1 MHRNG
6 VGDDNLPQNSV
17 RRTDSSAVRPACSA
31 LISPGSHR
39 IPVRKSPRARQ
50 ARHRL
55 RLQAAVRRSALFHR
69 SAGTR
74 RSPGICP
81 SGASRFPSGF
91 HRPAALFHR
100 SADISRSPGIC
111 LSGASRFPSG
121 FHRPAALCRA
131 TSVLRVGPP
140 HLAPRLLHGHGRLS
154 YENLRLPGTPLP
166 LLHWHH
172 GKGQHSRLPVINGYV
187 GDIDRVEARLLRQH
201 IVACI
206 WQPGIILVLGKALV
220 QCLQRHSP
228 GLPAFVR
235 AKLVQAVA
243 LIVQHPDLYALQR
256 QGFMGSPRLYGQIS
270 NRHSMVLLI
279 SCHT

>member
-1 MHRNG
+1 MHCDW
-6 VGDDNLPQNSV
+6 VGNDDLPQNPV
-17 RRTDSSAVRPACSA
+17 CRTVNSAVCPSRSS
-31 LISPGSHR
+31 LIPPGSHR
-39 IPVRKSPRARQ
+39 IPVRKFPRARQ
-50 ARHRL
+50 SRHCRRFL
-55 RLQAAVRRSALFHR
+55 AAVRW
-69 SAGTR
+69 
-74 RSPGICP
+74 P
-81 SGASRFPSGF
+81 
-91 HRPAALFHR
+91 ALFHR
-100 SADISRSPGIC
+100 SADTSSSPGIC
-111 LSGASRFPSG
+111 PSGASRFPSG

-140 HLAPRLLHGHGRLS
+140 HLAALFLHGHGRLS
-154 YENLRLPGTPLP
+154 HENLRLPRPPLP
-166 LLHWHH
+166 LLHGHH
-172 GKGQHSRLPVINGYV
+172 GKGQDGSLLVINGYV
-187 GDIDRVEARLLRQH
+187 GDIDRVEARFLCQH

-206 WQPGIILVLGKALV
+206 WQPGKILVLGKALV

>member
-17 RRTDSSAVRPACSA
+17 RRTDSSAVRPSCSA

-39 IPVRKSPRARQ
+39 IPVRKFPRARQ

-55 RLQAAVRRSALFHR
+55 RLPAAVRRPALFHR

-81 SGASRFPSGF
+81 SGVGRFPSVF
-91 HRPAALFHR
+91 RRP
-100 SADISRSPGIC
+100 G
-111 LSGASRFPSG
+111 
-121 FHRPAALCRA
+121 ALCLA
-131 TSVLRVGPP
+131 IPVLRVGPP

-166 LLHWHH
+166 LLHGHH
-172 GKGQHSRLPVINGYV
+172 GKGQDSRLLVINGYV

-256 QGFMGSPRLYGQIS
+256 
-270 NRHSMVLLI
+270 
-279 SCHT
+279 

>member
-6 VGDDNLPQNSV
+6 VGDDDLPQNSV
-17 RRTDSSAVRPACSA
+17 RRTDSSA

-100 SADISRSPGIC
+100 SAGTRRSPGICPSGASRFSSGFHRPAALFHRSADISRSPGIC

-121 FHRPAALCRA
+121 FHWPAALCRA

-256 QGFMGSPRLYGQIS
+256 
-270 NRHSMVLLI
+270 
-279 SCHT
+279 